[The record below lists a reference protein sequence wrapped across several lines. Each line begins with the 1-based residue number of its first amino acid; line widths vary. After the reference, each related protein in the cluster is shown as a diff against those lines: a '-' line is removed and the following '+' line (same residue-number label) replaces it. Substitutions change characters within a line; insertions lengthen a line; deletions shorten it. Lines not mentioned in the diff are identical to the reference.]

1 MILQTVSHS
10 LKVQHVTLYFRC
22 FHTDF
27 FSGTS
32 PLFLLDSVKLSS
44 APQRRTLLRSFYR
57 QRPFSAQILLSFF
70 HCSHLHRFHSQ
81 PFRRFLGRQQ
91 NPVFFIICAH
101 TEASTIV
108 CSLHILTEFK
118 LSITLT
124 SWSYLMTSLREFPFL
139 VCRLTNVYH
148 KDFLNWAFDNN
159 YTHNPSVNYQQ
170 TVGTACFSGLSA
182 SHSV

>member
-1 MILQTVSHS
+1 MWNWA
-10 LKVQHVTLYFRC
+10 
-22 FHTDF
+22 
-27 FSGTS
+27 
-32 PLFLLDSVKLSS
+32 LLHRGELSFW
-44 APQRRTLLRSFYR
+44 SFYR

-70 HCSHLHRFHSQ
+70 HCSHLHSFHSQ

-170 TVGTACFSGLSA
+170 TVGTACFSGFFLQVILSKSTSKQEKKKKSSETDHMLA
-182 SHSV
+182 TWRRVFPRKDE